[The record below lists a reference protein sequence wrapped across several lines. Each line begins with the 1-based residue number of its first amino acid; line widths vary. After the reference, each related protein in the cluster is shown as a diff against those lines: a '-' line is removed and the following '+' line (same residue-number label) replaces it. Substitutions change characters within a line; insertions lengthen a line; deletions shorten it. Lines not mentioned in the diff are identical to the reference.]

1 MKLMAGHNKY
11 EVMITMTKQKKWME
25 QQESAKEL
33 EMDSG
38 GVAPENKSH
47 GRNTQTKKQ
56 VR

>member
-1 MKLMAGHNKY
+1 MS
-11 EVMITMTKQKKWME
+11 KQKKWME
-25 QQESAKEL
+25 QQDKAEEL
-33 EMDSG
+33 EMTSG

>member
-1 MKLMAGHNKY
+1 MS
-11 EVMITMTKQKKWME
+11 KQKKWME
-25 QQESAKEL
+25 QQDTADGL
-33 EMDSG
+33 EMSNG